1 MAHPQCW
8 DNLGH
13 RPVFSEWTE
22 PVNSLPYLT
31 LPQLKKHLYG
41 VCNVTCIFFDMRT
54 PMSSRS
60 TETEITTDRR
70 GCKKLQNR
78 IQLIKINPCPAIIY
92 ENGNFGSVTIT
103 NIVYSILRPESCVLE
118 YRVITGS
125 GPVIYQKKKGNRT
138 RGLLIK
144 F

>member
-1 MAHPQCW
+1 M
-8 DNLGH
+8 G
-13 RPVFSEWTE
+13 
-22 PVNSLPYLT
+22 
-31 LPQLKKHLYG
+31 
-41 VCNVTCIFFDMRT
+41 NVTCIFYDMRT

-118 YRVITGS
+118 YRIITGS
-125 GPVIYQKKKGNRT
+125 GPVIYQKKKVIWKQNSRAFNKVLTVLRLKIQAFSCQTVTVKLMRLGPL
-138 RGLLIK
+138 GSGHKGSHIP
-144 F
+144 